1 MYDNR
6 CCKWQYF
13 LLFYDSVIVHCMYVP
28 HLLNPFIGQRTF
40 RLLFKL
46 LQGSVLLTYLQCSV
60 FSVFL
65 FIYFFLFGF
74 LMSFFESP
82 QFKQR
87 RTSLHPRCSSNCF
100 SPSAHPPLSLQSI
113 FSALTFFS
121 LLILF
126 DMYYLVTKNCF
137 GTSTC
142 KSQCDVVTTILAVLQ
157 GTLYR

>member
-1 MYDNR
+1 
-6 CCKWQYF
+6 
-13 LLFYDSVIVHCMYVP
+13 
-28 HLLNPFIGQRTF
+28 
-40 RLLFKL
+40 
-46 LQGSVLLTYLQCSV
+46 
-60 FSVFL
+60 
-65 FIYFFLFGF
+65 
-74 LMSFFESP
+74 MSFFESP

-87 RTSLHPRCSSNCF
+87 RTSLHHTCSYNCF

-121 LLILF
+121 LLSLF

-142 KSQCDVVTTILAVLQ
+142 KSQCDVVTIILAVLH